1 MPVKLLN
8 CALPI
13 IKGLYDI
20 LFVCCSHGF
29 YLLCCRS
36 YCGTLVQLY
45 SSSIAAVFTFT
56 IPKTL
61 FGSTAQDLSLS
72 WPLGNFIN
80 LCVCFIF
87 FFFSG
92 RNSTRKWPGW
102 SQCSDQLRA
111 EQLRPRG
118 IRRLGGLPEPG
129 CSNRGLGRYLS
140 CGFILHKVVFHLSG
154 ICNCS
159 WVLKSL

>member
-72 WPLGNFIN
+72 RPLGNFIN
-80 LCVCFIF
+80 LCVCFILF
-87 FFFSG
+87 FFQAETAPESG
-92 RNSTRKWPGW
+92 RDGPNVQISSGQNNSDPAGSGGSVA
-102 SQCSDQLRA
+102 SQSLVA
-111 EQLRPRG
+111 PTG
-118 IRRLGGLPEPG
+118 VSAGTSAAASFFIR
-129 CSNRGLGRYLS
+129 
-140 CGFILHKVVFHLSG
+140 
-154 ICNCS
+154 
-159 WVLKSL
+159 